1 MMGRL
6 GMTAEIL
13 IMNKRAVAM
22 AADSAVTTYVQGRP
36 VVRNVGQKLFPL
48 TANRP
53 VGVMVFGNAEL
64 SGRPWGHM
72 VERFHGLRPSADW
85 QTLEGAATDF
95 ANSLD
100 GVEDFFPASV
110 QQESYRMMLMA
121 SYLAILLSA
130 GGDEP
135 NADQV
140 ASTIERVHNYL
151 GRMKDLP
158 CFPAGF
164 SQKIYKLYGGMIEE
178 TEKRFFSEYNLS
190 EPARAKLREIAAL
203 CVVKDAFLEGGIGMV
218 TGAVFGGFGAK
229 EQFPAMAAYQISGVV
244 GGVAKRK
251 LWQQAKI
258 EPLGSPLL
266 IPYAQAHMAQAFI
279 QGIDP
284 ELKDFVVQL
293 AASAM
298 VFTGDQLVAEATD
311 LPDPRKLE
319 LRRSLREKHVVH
331 AANLF
336 YQKLQETIQNYYINP
351 IMRVVGL
358 SGEEELG
365 GIARS
370 LVELC
375 AFRMRVAGED
385 QTVGGEVTAAVI
397 TRNGFSWSTNRA
409 V

>member
-1 MMGRL
+1 
-6 GMTAEIL
+6 MTAEIL

-48 TANRP
+48 VQDRP

-72 VERFHGLRPSADW
+72 VERFHGLRAKPDWASVEAAAADF
-85 QTLEGAATDF
+85 G
-95 ANSLD
+95 NSLD
-100 GVEDFFPASV
+100 GVEDYFPDAV
-110 QQESYRMMLMA
+110 QRESYRMMLMA
-121 SYLAILLSA
+121 AYLAVHLSA
-130 GGDEP
+130 AGPDEDP
-135 NADQV
+135 SAEQLTD
-140 ASTIERVHNYL
+140 SIDRVHGYL
-151 GRMKDLP
+151 TKMKDLA
-158 CFPAGF
+158 CFPGGF
-164 SQKIYKLYGGMIEE
+164 GSKILKQYADLIED
-178 TEKRFFSEYNLS
+178 TEKRFFQEYKLG

-218 TGAVFGGFGAK
+218 TGAVFAGFGAK

-244 GGVAKRK
+244 GGFAKRK
-251 LWQQAKI
+251 LWQQARI

-266 IPYAQAHMAQAFI
+266 VPYAQAHMAQAFI

-284 ELKDFVVQL
+284 DLKDYVVQL

-298 VFTGDQLVAEATD
+298 VFTGDQVVAEASD
-311 LPDPRKLE
+311 LADGRKGE
-319 LRRSLREKHVVH
+319 LRRSLREKHVVQ
-331 AANLF
+331 ASGLF
-336 YQKLQETIQNYYINP
+336 FQRLQETIQQYYINP

-385 QTVGGEVTAAVI
+385 QTVGGEVSAAVI
-397 TRNGFSWSTNRA
+397 TRNGFTWSSTRA